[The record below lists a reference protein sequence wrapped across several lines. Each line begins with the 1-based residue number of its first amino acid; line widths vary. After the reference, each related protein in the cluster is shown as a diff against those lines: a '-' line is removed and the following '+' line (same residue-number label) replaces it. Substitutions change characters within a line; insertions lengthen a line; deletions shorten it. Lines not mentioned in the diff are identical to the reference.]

1 MKKIFFPIKF
11 FYPFQKGGYA
21 ISTYNLAKNLAKKGF
36 EISVITSDKG
46 IKDKNLSNS
55 WTTIDGVQIKYCSS
69 PTIIKILINSITKI
83 NKSDIIHLTSIF
95 FIPSYILALYSI
107 IQRKKIVWSSR
118 GELSKEAIAG
128 NRLKICYLNLIK
140 TIKKNI
146 IFHSTSKK
154 ETEEIQHFFG
164 KECKIKEIPNY
175 MEIREPLYRDKEKS
189 IVFVGRIDPI
199 KALDKLINAVALS
212 KIFIKENY
220 KLYLIGDDKDPSTL
234 WYVKEL
240 KELITKLNLEDKVIF
255 LGNVY
260 GDRKY
265 EYYSKSKCSLLVSET
280 ENFGNVVIESLSQ
293 GTPVISSLGTP
304 WAVLK
309 KENMGDFVSNE
320 PYSIS
325 IALDK
330 LLTLPQEDYNVMSKK
345 CIKWS
350 YENFSFEH
358 HINDWIDCYNNL

>member
-1 MKKIFFPIKF
+1 MTIVFPIKF
-11 FYPFQKGGYA
+11 FFPFQKGGYA
-21 ISTYNLAKNLAKKGF
+21 ISTYNLAKNLAKNNNHV
-36 EISVITSDKG
+36 IVITTDKG
-46 IKDKNLSNS
+46 VKNKCPSNI
-55 WTTIDGVQIKYCSS
+55 WTFFDGIRAIYCSRPYYFKLFLLS
-69 PTIIKILINSITKI
+69 ARAIKRC
-83 NKSDIIHLTSIF
+83 DIVHLTSIF
-95 FIPSYILALYSI
+95 YFPSFLLAILSI
-107 IQRKKIVWSSR
+107 LLKKKIVWSTR
-118 GELSKEAIAG
+118 GELSKDAIAG
-128 NRLKICYLNLIK
+128 NVL
-140 TIKKNI
+140 KNI
-146 IFHSTSKK
+146 YLKLISSTCKWITFHSTSKK
-154 ETEEIQHFFG
+154 ESDEICHTFG
-164 KECKIKEIPNY
+164 VECKIKEIPNY

-240 KELITKLNLEDKVIF
+240 KKLITKLNLEDKVIF

-330 LLTLPQEDYNVMSKK
+330 LLTLPQEDYNVMSNK
-345 CIKWS
+345 CIKWC